1 MDIKMKSQILD
12 DSALDEV
19 SGGKTIGQGYR
30 KQYRCD
36 DCGMVFE
43 RKSELNQHQQATKHL
58 KWSEVNVD

>member
-1 MDIKMKSQILD
+1 MDIKNKIVD
-12 DSALDEV
+12 ENALDEA

-43 RKSELNQHQQATKHL
+43 RKSELNLHQQETKHL